1 MVRLLLL
8 YNLTVFLLT
17 QTTNVDIFYFLLS
30 FLVFALLHRTC
41 YIDNKYCFLL
51 RIFKQQIWSSVS
63 AIYSC
68 SNLFPLQHLTI
79 AFNHFP
85 FPWFSV
91 YHFVPS
97 GCRELSIAH
106 FSGNTFSEL
115 SYRLLYSVPAIFLL
129 PASRCWTVSL
139 TCRVSL
145 YCSSSNKPLFFFHG
159 FVSIICSCNVYI
171 NAVILGFVLHL
182 GCPY

>member
-1 MVRLLLL
+1 MSIFFIFC
-8 YNLTVFLLT
+8 FLFL
-17 QTTNVDIFYFLLS
+17 FLLS
-30 FLVFALLHRTC
+30 SIGHAISTKSIVFFC
-41 YIDNKYCFLL
+41 E
-51 RIFKQQIWSSVS
+51 SSNNRSGLPSLQFIPVL
-63 AIYSC
+63 IYSHY
-68 SNLFPLQHLTI
+68 NILPLLSI
-79 AFNHFP
+79 IFP

-97 GCRELSIAH
+97 GCRTLSIAH
-106 FSGNTFSEL
+106 FSGNMFSEL

-159 FVSIICSCNVYI
+159 FVSIICSCNVSI

>member
-1 MVRLLLL
+1 MSIFFIFC
-8 YNLTVFLLT
+8 FLFL
-17 QTTNVDIFYFLLS
+17 FLLS
-30 FLVFALLHRTC
+30 SIGHAISTKSIVFFC
-41 YIDNKYCFLL
+41 E
-51 RIFKQQIWSSVS
+51 SSNNRSGLPSLQFIPVL
-63 AIYSC
+63 IYSHY
-68 SNLFPLQHLTI
+68 NILPLLSIIFH
-79 AFNHFP
+79 

-97 GCRELSIAH
+97 GCRALSIAH
-106 FSGNTFSEL
+106 FSGNMFSEL

>member
-1 MVRLLLL
+1 MSIFFIFC
-8 YNLTVFLLT
+8 FL
-17 QTTNVDIFYFLLS
+17 FSFLLS
-30 FLVFALLHRTC
+30 SIGHAISTKSIVFFC
-41 YIDNKYCFLL
+41 E
-51 RIFKQQIWSSVS
+51 SSNNRSGLPSLQFIPVL
-63 AIYSC
+63 IYSHY
-68 SNLFPLQHLTI
+68 NILPLLSI
-79 AFNHFP
+79 IFP

-129 PASRCWTVSL
+129 LASRCWTVSL

-159 FVSIICSCNVYI
+159 LVSIICSCNVYI

>member
-8 YNLTVFLLT
+8 YNLTVFLVT

-41 YIDNKYCFLL
+41 YIDKKYCFLL

-79 AFNHFP
+79 AFNHFS
-85 FPWFSV
+85 FSPDFQYTILYLQV
-91 YHFVPS
+91 AGHCQSRILVVIRSANCHIVFYILFQQFFCSSLVDV
-97 GCRELSIAH
+97 ELSPSPVA
-106 FSGNTFSEL
+106 
-115 SYRLLYSVPAIFLL
+115 
-129 PASRCWTVSL
+129 
-139 TCRVSL
+139 
-145 YCSSSNKPLFFFHG
+145 
-159 FVSIICSCNVYI
+159 
-171 NAVILGFVLHL
+171 
-182 GCPY
+182 